1 MIQLNNREKIA
12 VSIGGISLLFFVI
25 LQFAFFPLA
34 EKRAKLIKGLASRE
48 KAGAEMQIMQ
58 EQYRQL
64 RKQSGSVV
72 GLLAKRE
79 AGFSLFSFLEKSADD
94 STVKDHI
101 AYMKPSA
108 SAKHELFNQTMVEMK
123 LQAISLKQLVGFLEK
138 AESPEN
144 LVGIDKITVQENTK
158 EKGSLDVTLHIVS
171 IDQTAAA
178 SPQ

>member
-12 VSIGGISLLFFVI
+12 VSIGGISLLLFVV
-25 LQFAFFPLA
+25 LQFVFFPLA

-64 RKQSGSVV
+64 SKQSSSVV
-72 GLLAKRE
+72 ALLAKRE
-79 AGFSLFSFLEKSADD
+79 AGFSLFSFLEKNADE

-108 SAKHELFNQTMVEMK
+108 STKNELFNQTLVEMK
-123 LQAISLKQLVGFLEK
+123 LQAVSLKQLVEFLEK
-138 AESPEN
+138 TEAPEY
-144 LVGIDKITVQENTK
+144 LVGIDKITIQENTK

-171 IDQTAAA
+171 VDQTAAV